1 MNCGDETFLA
11 YPESQVGQR
20 HISSRFRET
29 AYVRRALRVSVL
41 LKLHLSH
48 SSERGTAGDDS

>member
-1 MNCGDETFLA
+1 MVVSLSEIKTVYNVCFFTLIRVTKSRLSRRD
-11 YPESQVGQR
+11 

-41 LKLHLSH
+41 LKLH
-48 SSERGTAGDDS
+48 